1 MLRPLGWVWPHTTYL
16 ILAPLLGMLRAAG
29 VAAYLLLRGQTTP
42 TMRLVDILILG
53 LVLGPILEESF
64 FRGRLLPIVAQ
75 LRSR

>member
-1 MLRPLGWVWPHTTYL
+1 
-16 ILAPLLGMLRAAG
+16 MLRAAG